1 MLILVPMLLPII
13 DNFGVD
19 RVHFGLIVSFGLLIG
34 IATPPMGIGIYIMVE
49 VSKVSFERI
58 TIQVLPMLIPL
69 IVVLA
74 LITYVPELVLWLPD
88 LLMGPE

>member
-1 MLILVPMLLPII
+1 MGI

-49 VSKVSFERI
+49 VAKVSFERI
-58 TIQVLPMLIPL
+58 TVQVLPMLIPL

-88 LLMGPE
+88 LMMGPE

>member
-1 MLILVPMLLPII
+1 VGI

-49 VSKVSFERI
+49 VAKVSFERI
-58 TIQVLPMLIPL
+58 TVQVLPMLIPL

-88 LLMGPE
+88 LMMGPE

>member
-1 MLILVPMLLPII
+1 VGI

-49 VSKVSFERI
+49 VAKVSFERI
-58 TIQVLPMLIPL
+58 TVQVLPMLIPL
-69 IVVLA
+69 IVVLG
-74 LITYVPELVLWLPD
+74 LITYVPELVPWLPN
-88 LLMGPE
+88 LMMGQE